1 MGIRVLLVDDHS
13 LFRQGLRHILQLYPD
28 IEVVG
33 EAVDGEHACQL
44 VGELRPDVVVMDV
57 HMPRMDG
64 VRATQAMMKIGT
76 PPAILILTITN
87 YEGYA
92 LEAVRA
98 GACGYYR
105 KDEDISEFI
114 CGLMKAAAGE
124 ALMSAAAG
132 NQLLPAPAQPGADN
146 AVASA
151 LSSLDDRELEILQR
165 VAAGHTDHAIAATLG
180 ISQKTIKG
188 LLAGV
193 FQKLGLKNRQ
203 QATIFALRHE
213 LVTLEELEV

>member
-1 MGIRVLLVDDHS
+1 MGIRVLLVDDHP
-13 LFRQGLRHILQLYPD
+13 LFRQGLRQILQLYPD

-44 VGELRPDVVVMDV
+44 VGELCPDVVVMDV

-64 VRATQAMMKIGT
+64 VRATQAMMKAGT

-105 KDEDISEFI
+105 KDEDVSEFI

-124 ALMSAAAG
+124 ALMGGSTVSG
-132 NQLLPAPAQPGADN
+132 VLPSRAQPAMGDSA
-146 AVASA
+146 ASA
-151 LSSLDDRELEILQR
+151 LSRLDERELEILQR

>member
-13 LFRQGLRHILQLYPD
+13 LFRQGLRQILQLYPD

-33 EAVDGEHACQL
+33 EAVDGEDACQL

-64 VRATQAMMKIGT
+64 VRATQAMMKTGT

-105 KDEDISEFI
+105 KDEDVSEFI

-124 ALMSAAAG
+124 AVIGAADVNHA
-132 NQLLPAPAQPGADN
+132 LPSRAPAMGDS
-146 AVASA
+146 VASA
-151 LSSLDDRELEILQR
+151 LSRLDEGELEILQR

-188 LLAGV
+188 LLASV